1 MEAGSAKIM
10 SGALEKEKSVAQKPD
25 TVLVKAAINGDAN
38 SFTELC
44 RRHYPAMVAIAHS
57 ALGDRHLAED
67 AAQQAFA
74 KAALKLPQLKKES
87 RFAGWLAV
95 ICRNVAKD
103 MARNVGAGLRV
114 CPTDDLS
121 MIAAKSRDDDTTEAV
136 REAISKLSA
145 SARELIFLRYYD
157 GMSYEQIS
165 SVLGISEQAIN
176 GRLRRAKKKMADYL
190 RRNGFGEV

>member
-1 MEAGSAKIM
+1 MEAGSAKIL

-25 TVLVKAAINGDAN
+25 TVLVKAAINGDAEG
-38 SFTELC
+38 FTELC
-44 RRHYPAMVAIAHS
+44 RRYYPAMVAIAHS
-57 ALGDRHLAED
+57 VLSDRHLAED

-74 KAALKLPQLKKES
+74 KAAVKLPQLKKGS

-103 MARNVGAGLRV
+103 MSRRKENLRT
-114 CPTDDLS
+114 TDDLS
-121 MIAAKSRDDDTTEAV
+121 MIAAESGDDDSTAETV

-165 SVLGISEQAIN
+165 VVLGISEQAIN

-190 RRNGFGEV
+190 RRNGFGEVRL

>member
-1 MEAGSAKIM
+1 M
-10 SGALEKEKSVAQKPD
+10 SGALEKKKSVVQKPD
-25 TVLVKAAINGDAN
+25 TALVKAAINGNAN
-38 SFTELC
+38 GFTELC
-44 RRHYPAMVAIAHS
+44 RRYYPAMVAIAHS
-57 ALGDRHLAED
+57 ILGDRHLAED

-95 ICRNVAKD
+95 ICRNIAKD
-103 MARNVGAGLRV
+103 MARNVGAGLCV

-121 MIAAKSRDDDTTEAV
+121 MIAAKSRDDDTAETV

-165 SVLGISEQAIN
+165 AVLGISEQAIN
-176 GRLRRAKKKMADYL
+176 GRLRRARKKMADYL
-190 RRNGFGEV
+190 QRNGFGEVQL

>member
-1 MEAGSAKIM
+1 MRQKTDLELVEAA
-10 SGALEKEKSVAQKPD
+10 
-25 TVLVKAAINGDAN
+25 TNGDVE

-44 RRHYPAMVAIAHS
+44 RHYYPAMVAIAHS
-57 ALGDRHLAED
+57 ILGDRHLAED

-74 KAALKLPQLKKES
+74 KAAVKLPQLKKES
-87 RFAGWLAV
+87 RFAAWLAV

-121 MIAAKSRDDDTTEAV
+121 MIAAKSRDDDTAEAV

-145 SARELIFLRYYD
+145 SARELIFLRFYD

-165 SVLGISEQAIN
+165 VVLGISEEAIN
-176 GRLRRAKKKMADYL
+176 GRLRRAKKKMAEYL

>member
-1 MEAGSAKIM
+1 M
-10 SGALEKEKSVAQKPD
+10 SGALEKERSVIQKPD
-25 TVLVKAAINGDAN
+25 TALVKAAINGNAN
-38 SFTELC
+38 GFTELC
-44 RRHYPAMVAIAHS
+44 RRYYPAMVAIAHS
-57 ALGDRHLAED
+57 ILGDRHLAED

-95 ICRNVAKD
+95 ICRNIAKD
-103 MARNVGAGLRV
+103 MARNVGAGLRI

-121 MIAAKSRDDDTTEAV
+121 TIAAESRDDDTAETV

-165 SVLGISEQAIN
+165 AVLGIAVQALN
-176 GRLRRAKKKMADYL
+176 GRLRRAKKKMAEYL

>member
-1 MEAGSAKIM
+1 M
-10 SGALEKEKSVAQKPD
+10 SGALEKKRSVAQKPD

-38 SFTELC
+38 GFTELC
-44 RRHYPAMVAIAHS
+44 RRYYPAMVAIAHS
-57 ALGDRHLAED
+57 VLSDRHLAED

-74 KAALKLPQLKKES
+74 KAALKLPQES

-103 MARNVGAGLRV
+103 MARRKENLRT
-114 CPTDDLS
+114 TDDLS
-121 MIAAKSRDDDTTEAV
+121 MVAAKSRDDDKSRAV
-136 REAISKLSA
+136 REAMSKLSA

-176 GRLRRAKKKMADYL
+176 GRLRRARKKMADYL
-190 RRNGFGEV
+190 QRNGFGEVRL

>member
-1 MEAGSAKIM
+1 
-10 SGALEKEKSVAQKPD
+10 
-25 TVLVKAAINGDAN
+25 
-38 SFTELC
+38 
-44 RRHYPAMVAIAHS
+44 
-57 ALGDRHLAED
+57 
-67 AAQQAFA
+67 
-74 KAALKLPQLKKES
+74 
-87 RFAGWLAV
+87 
-95 ICRNVAKD
+95 
-103 MARNVGAGLRV
+103 
-114 CPTDDLS
+114 

-165 SVLGISEQAIN
+165 AVLGVSEQAIN

>member
-1 MEAGSAKIM
+1 MEADSAKIM
-10 SGALEKEKSVAQKPD
+10 SLALEKEKLVAQKPD
-25 TVLVKAAINGDAN
+25 TALVKAAINGDAEG
-38 SFTELC
+38 FTELC
-44 RRHYPAMVAIAHS
+44 RRYYPAMVAIAHS
-57 ALGDRHLAED
+57 VLGDRHLAED

-74 KAALKLPQLKKES
+74 KAAVKLPQLKKES

-103 MARNVGAGLRV
+103 MARRTENLRT
-114 CPTDDLS
+114 TDDLS
-121 MIAAKSRDDDTTEAV
+121 TIADKSNDDDTTETV

-165 SVLGISEQAIN
+165 EVLGISEQAIS

-190 RRNGFGEV
+190 RRNGFGEVRL

>member
-1 MEAGSAKIM
+1 M
-10 SGALEKEKSVAQKPD
+10 SGALEKKRSVVQKPD
-25 TVLVKAAINGDAN
+25 TVLVKAAINGDAEG
-38 SFTELC
+38 FTELC
-44 RRHYPAMVAIAHS
+44 RRYYPAMVAIAHS
-57 ALGDRHLAED
+57 VLSDRHLAED

-74 KAALKLPQLKKES
+74 KAAVKLPQLRKEN

-121 MIAAKSRDDDTTEAV
+121 MVAAKSRDDDTTETV

-190 RRNGFGEV
+190 RRNGFGEVRL

>member
-1 MEAGSAKIM
+1 M
-10 SGALEKEKSVAQKPD
+10 SGALEKKRSVAQKPD

-38 SFTELC
+38 GFTELC
-44 RRHYPAMVAIAHS
+44 RRYYPAMVAIAHS
-57 ALGDRHLAED
+57 VLSDRHLAED

-103 MARNVGAGLRV
+103 MARRKENLRT
-114 CPTDDLS
+114 TDDLS
-121 MIAAKSRDDDTTEAV
+121 MVAAKSRDDDKSRAV
-136 REAISKLSA
+136 REAMSKLSA

-176 GRLRRAKKKMADYL
+176 GRLRRARKKMADYL
-190 RRNGFGEV
+190 QRNGFGEVRL

>member
-1 MEAGSAKIM
+1 
-10 SGALEKEKSVAQKPD
+10 
-25 TVLVKAAINGDAN
+25 
-38 SFTELC
+38 
-44 RRHYPAMVAIAHS
+44 
-57 ALGDRHLAED
+57 
-67 AAQQAFA
+67 
-74 KAALKLPQLKKES
+74 
-87 RFAGWLAV
+87 
-95 ICRNVAKD
+95 

-121 MIAAKSRDDDTTEAV
+121 TIAAESRDDDTAETV

-145 SARELIFLRYYD
+145 SAREVIFLRYYD

-165 SVLGISEQAIN
+165 AVLGISEQAIN